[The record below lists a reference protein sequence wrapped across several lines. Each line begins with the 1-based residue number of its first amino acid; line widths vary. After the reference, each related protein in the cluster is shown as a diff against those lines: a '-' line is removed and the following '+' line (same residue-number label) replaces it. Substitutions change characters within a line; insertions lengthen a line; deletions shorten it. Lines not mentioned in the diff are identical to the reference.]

1 MNNDKEANKKL
12 SSNLQSVQTIILTKM
27 VIVSCIKKHITNES
41 SETSSV
47 RTEILTKMV
56 IVSCILQLKKVIS
69 WHGNDNMNMSPG
81 ICIDGVAGGNPVNK
95 DHKFSA
101 INI

>member
-41 SETSSV
+41 S
-47 RTEILTKMV
+47 
-56 IVSCILQLKKVIS
+56 
-69 WHGNDNMNMSPG
+69 DF
-81 ICIDGVAGGNPVNK
+81 ICSDRNLNK
-95 DHKFSA
+95 DGYCQLHITTKKG
-101 INI
+101 NILAWK

>member
-12 SSNLQSVQTIILTKM
+12 SSNLQSVQPIILTKM

-47 RTEILTKMV
+47 QTEILTKMV

-69 WHGNDNMNMSPG
+69 
-81 ICIDGVAGGNPVNK
+81 
-95 DHKFSA
+95 
-101 INI
+101 